1 MSSDYP
7 LPDYELEELRVVTS
21 REELKAIF
29 HSLRGVLLDL
39 VLERAAAVKE
49 LAVAVKRPPS
59 TVAYHVGVLRDAGL
73 LKVVRTRKI
82 RSIDER
88 FYGRAARILY
98 VGEIQPEQL
107 GTISNALVEAA
118 SESGPAHQADDL
130 RAILRHARIPH
141 ERAAEFWK
149 PCSTSPASSARFRAK
164 ATPPTRSLRVSTP
177 ATIPAL
183 PPATDQSTQ
192 PEST

>member
-7 LPDYELEELRVVTS
+7 LPEYELEDLRIVTS
-21 REELKAIF
+21 PEELKAMF
-29 HSLRGVLLDL
+29 HPLRGVLLDL
-39 VLERAAAVKE
+39 VLERAATVKE
-49 LAVAVKRPPS
+49 LAVAVERPPS

-73 LKVVRTRKI
+73 LKVVRTRRV

-88 FYGRAARILY
+88 FYGRAARIFY

-118 SESGPAHQADDL
+118 SESVPAHQADDL

-141 ERAAEFWK
+141 ERAAEFWE
-149 PCSTSPASSARFRAK
+149 AVLDLARQFSSLPRKGDIVYAFVAGLY
-164 ATPPTRSLRVSTP
+164 PSDHPS
-177 ATIPAL
+177 L
-183 PPATDQSTQ
+183 PPATDQSRQ